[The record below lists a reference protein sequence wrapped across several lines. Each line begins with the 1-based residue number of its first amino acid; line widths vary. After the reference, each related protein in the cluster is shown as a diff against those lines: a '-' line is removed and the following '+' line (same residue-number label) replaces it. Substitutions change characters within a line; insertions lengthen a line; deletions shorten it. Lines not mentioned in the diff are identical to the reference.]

1 MKKNEHLIFF
11 LPKGSES
18 QVLKFVFVEVQ
29 NVHFVNYFPLF
40 EGLVMCDMVMCD
52 KKFETKGKKAKSKSW
67 IKLNHDEK
75 NNWY

>member
-40 EGLVMCDMVMCD
+40 EGLVMCD
-52 KKFETKGKKAKSKSW
+52 KKFETKGKKAKYKSW